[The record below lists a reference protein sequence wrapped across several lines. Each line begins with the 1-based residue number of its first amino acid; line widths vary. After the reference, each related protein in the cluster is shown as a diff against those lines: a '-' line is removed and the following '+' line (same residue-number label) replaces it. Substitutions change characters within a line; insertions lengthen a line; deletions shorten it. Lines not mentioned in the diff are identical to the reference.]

1 LPLGFLLSLL
11 LLTAGFLL
19 SSQSRLQ
26 LRVVLERGRAD
37 KAQAA
42 ADGGLARAL
51 ALLASNPN
59 YAGSDKA
66 ALVGEGPESFRI
78 QVVKAG
84 QSLGD
89 GRVVPAD
96 CLYVIA
102 MGDAPGAVTHRSSAM
117 VKVSAGG
124 GGLKGLYGLTVTS
137 LTLQGGSRVDSYDS
151 REGKYKKGE
160 SNGSVATNS
169 VGRGS
174 IRIQGGSKIEGPIF
188 VGPEGRVEEK
198 PAPYTANSD
207 WTIWRDW
214 GTTYGSAALLARPM
228 ELPLIEFPGQ
238 VGTQDLN
245 LNSQSKELKPGN
257 YRDVTI
263 SNGAKLDLAPG
274 TYIFRNL
281 ELSGGAKIDL
291 DGDGPVK
298 IYIEK
303 SFELNNGVKVSTSEV
318 PPKLLQLYLGKDAT
332 YTQGGGT
339 DISGVIYG
347 PQSRIT
353 MSNSATV
360 FGAVVG
366 DEVSLTGAATVHY
379 DEALGEFELGG
390 GSSGPAGIT
399 VLFRQRF

>member
-1 LPLGFLLSLL
+1 MPLGFLLSLL

-26 LRVVLERGRAD
+26 LRVVLERGHAD

-42 ADGGLARAL
+42 ADGGLVRAL
-51 ALLASNPN
+51 AVLASNPN
-59 YAGSDKA
+59 YTGSDKA

-78 QVVKAG
+78 QVIKAG
-84 QSLGD
+84 QGIGD

-102 MGDAPGAVTHRSSAM
+102 LGDAPGAVTHRSSAM
-117 VKVSAGG
+117 VKISAG

-151 REGKYKKGE
+151 REGKYKKGGE
-160 SNGSVATNS
+160 NGSVATNS

-174 IRIQGGSKIEGPIF
+174 IRIQGGSRIEGPVF
-188 VGPEGRVEEK
+188 VGPEGKVEEK

-214 GTTYGSAALLARPM
+214 GTTYSSAALLTKPM
-228 ELPLIEFPGQ
+228 ELPLIEFPGK
-238 VGTQDLN
+238 VGTQDLD
-245 LNSQSKELKPGN
+245 LNSKSKELKPGN

-281 ELSGGAKIDL
+281 NLSGGAKIDL
-291 DGDGPVK
+291 EGDGPVK

-303 SFELNNGVKVSTSEV
+303 SFELNNGVKVSSSEV

-332 YTQGGGT
+332 YNQSGGT
-339 DISGVIYG
+339 DISAVIYG
-347 PQSRIT
+347 PQSKVT

-360 FGAVVG
+360 YGAVVG
-366 DEVSLTGAATVHY
+366 AEVSLTGAATVHY

-399 VLFRQRF
+399 VLFRQRS